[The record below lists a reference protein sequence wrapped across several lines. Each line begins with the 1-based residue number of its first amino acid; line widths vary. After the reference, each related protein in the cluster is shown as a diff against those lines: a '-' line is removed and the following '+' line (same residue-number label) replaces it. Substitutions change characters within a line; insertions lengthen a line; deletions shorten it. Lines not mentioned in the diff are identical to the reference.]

1 MSSLAIG
8 AFSDLVLAPH
18 GGLVDEDSLVADLEA
33 IGFEGKAGGVAV
45 LPGTGDWE
53 RIYVVGLGE
62 EVSTED
68 LRHAAGFLALK
79 AKGEV
84 VTTLHLVDVDE
95 SAKAVAEGFAL
106 GAYSFDRFKSADPD
120 EAPTLTLHGAEVPD
134 GVADVIDAVLW
145 ARDLVNE
152 PPAHQPPAEVADR
165 MVAIAE
171 ELGIEISVLGVPE
184 LEEGG
189 FGGLLGVNAG
199 SVHPARLVEMTY
211 APEGATTTLAI
222 VGKGIIFD
230 SGGLSLKPPAS
241 METMKCDMAGAA
253 ATLAAI
259 QAIAKLGLKVKVIA
273 IACLTENMP
282 SGSATRPGDVLK
294 ARNGKTIEVLNTDA
308 EGRLVLADGLSLA
321 VEREADMIVDLAT
334 LTGAQKV
341 ALGNHI
347 AAVLGTDDAVQAVL
361 DAAEAAGERAW
372 QLPLPDDYRKLIDSP
387 VADMKN
393 TGGRYGGVMTAAHLL
408 KEFVGDVPWAHLD
421 IAGPAWSD
429 DAHGYR
435 HKQATGYGVRTMVEL
450 ARALAEE

>member
-18 GGLVDEDSLVADLEA
+18 ADLIDEDVVLADLEA
-33 IGFEGKAGGVAV
+33 VGFDGKMGSVAT
-45 LPGTGDWE
+45 LPGFGEWD
-53 RIYVVGLGE
+53 RLYAVGLGA

-68 LRHAAGFLALK
+68 LRHAAGFLALS
-79 AKGEV
+79 AKGGV
-84 VTTLHLVDVDE
+84 VTTLHLVDVEE
-95 SAKAVAEGFAL
+95 SARAVVEGFAF
-106 GAYSFDRFKSADPD
+106 GAYSFDRFKSADPK
-120 EAPTLTLHGAEVPD
+120 ATPTLTLHDAEAPE
-134 GVADVIDAVLW
+134 GVDAVIDAVLW

-152 PPAHQPPAEVADR
+152 PPAYQPPAAVADR

-199 SVHPARLVEMTY
+199 SVNPARLVEMTY
-211 APEGATTTLAI
+211 APEGATKTLAI

-230 SGGLSLKPPAS
+230 SGGLSLKPAAS
-241 METMKCDMAGAA
+241 METMKSDMAGAA

-259 QAIAKLGLKVKVIA
+259 QAIATLGLPVKVIA

-282 SGSATRPGDVLK
+282 SGSATRPGDVLT

-321 VEREADMIVDLAT
+321 VEREADLIVDLAT

-347 AAVLGTDDAVQAVL
+347 AAVLGTEDAVQAVL
-361 DAAEAAGERAW
+361 EAADAAGERAW

-387 VADMKN
+387 IADMKN

-408 KEFVGDVPWAHLD
+408 KEFVADVPWAHMD

-429 DAHGYR
+429 DAFGYR
-435 HKQATGYGVRTMVEL
+435 HKQATGYGVRTLVEL
-450 ARALAEE
+450 ARAMSKE